1 MEKFKYLGVTVTN
14 TNDIR
19 EEIKHRINMGNVCYY
34 SLEKILSSHLLSK
47 KLKVNTY
54 KTLISPVVLYG
65 CETWSLTLR
74 QEHRLRVF
82 ESKVLRKIFGAKRD

>member
-19 EEIKHRINMGNVCYY
+19 EEIKRRIKMGNACYY
-34 SLEKILSSHLLSK
+34 SLDIMLPSRLLSK

-54 KTLISPVVLYG
+54 KTIILPVVLYG

-74 QEHRLRVF
+74 EEHMLRVF
-82 ESKVLRKIFGAKRD
+82 ENKVMRQIFGAKRD